1 MVGTSDRVGEG
12 AGRAFD
18 AVVFDFGGVI
28 ISPITGKVEALASSR
43 DMELSKLLH
52 VLLGPMDVSTPDH
65 PWHQAERGELAVADL
80 QESVAPYAEEHGI
93 ELHGD
98 EMEYLFNLEY
108 TFNQAVLDRVASLR
122 AEGYRTALLTNSVQ
136 EFRPTLE
143 HQVDM
148 NLFDAV
154 VDSSFEGCRKPEPAI
169 YDRTS
174 ERLGVAPDRIVFLDD
189 FGPNVEGA
197 RAAGWTA
204 IHVTS
209 AEQALADLDEVL
221 AH

>member
-1 MVGTSDRVGEG
+1 M
-12 AGRAFD
+12 
-18 AVVFDFGGVI
+18 
-28 ISPITGKVEALASSR
+28 
-43 DMELSKLLH
+43 
-52 VLLGPMDVSTPDH
+52 
-65 PWHQAERGELAVADL
+65 
-80 QESVAPYAEEHGI
+80 
-93 ELHGD
+93 
-98 EMEYLFNLEY
+98 
-108 TFNQAVLDRVASLR
+108 R

-148 NLFDAV
+148 SLFDAV

-169 YDRTS
+169 YDRTT
-174 ERLGVAPDRIVFLDD
+174 ERLGVAPERIVFLDD